1 MPTLHIE
8 AELSPEELLAAVQ
21 QLSPAELDA
30 FTAKVLALR
39 AARVAPSLP
48 AAESAL
54 LQQINTP
61 IPPEIQNRFDALRRR
76 MDESILSEAEQR
88 EYLQL
93 IERIER
99 WDGDRLERL
108 VELAHLR
115 QKPLRTLIAELG
127 LTPHDY
133 AE

>member
-1 MPTLHIE
+1 
-8 AELSPEELLAAVQ
+8 
-21 QLSPAELDA
+21 
-30 FTAKVLALR
+30 
-39 AARVAPSLP
+39 
-48 AAESAL
+48 
-54 LQQINTP
+54 
-61 IPPEIQNRFDALRRR
+61 
-76 MDESILSEAEQR
+76 MDESVLSEAEQR

>member
-48 AAESAL
+48 AAESA
-54 LQQINTP
+54 
-61 IPPEIQNRFDALRRR
+61 
-76 MDESILSEAEQR
+76 
-88 EYLQL
+88 
-93 IERIER
+93 
-99 WDGDRLERL
+99 
-108 VELAHLR
+108 
-115 QKPLRTLIAELG
+115 
-127 LTPHDY
+127 
-133 AE
+133 